1 MNRLFNRT
9 IRASPYQTIN
19 CVNAVQINTVYPDS
33 MRICLK
39 PAAICYCCCTF
50 RMGESEKKR
59 KKKRFVS
66 ARKRS
71 NFTSVVACAK
81 CVRSALNVSVLLA
94 NAIRWRH
101 FSKLSERVTYWKDAQ
116 YDMTNAARNLL
127 IVSLI
132 NKQNVSFFFRTNCR
146 FYLFFYFHII
156 VVNKSCLFTDK
167 TVFFWNCWNSMH
179 WKLFSWYA
187 AISTNWIRK

>member
-1 MNRLFNRT
+1 MVLFLLLNGNTIVVCVRASHLQSQAFFQYVNAVIELTEFSLVSIAFSSSFDIARNSQLLRLLAKKCEKQSLTKTPKQKMNRLFNRT

-50 RMGESEKKR
+50 GMGESERKR

-71 NFTSVVACAK
+71 NFTSLVACAK
-81 CVRSALNVSVLLA
+81 CVECIER
-94 NAIRWRH
+94 IH
-101 FSKLSERVTYWKDAQ
+101 FSS
-116 YDMTNAARNLL
+116 
-127 IVSLI
+127 
-132 NKQNVSFFFRTNCR
+132 
-146 FYLFFYFHII
+146 
-156 VVNKSCLFTDK
+156 
-167 TVFFWNCWNSMH
+167 
-179 WKLFSWYA
+179 
-187 AISTNWIRK
+187 